1 MGKNNLIDSS
11 NFINKIL
18 EIYELSYIFDIPLSK
33 IDFLIS
39 KEAFIHS
46 IIHYNDNTVSLNG
59 FINDMLVTLI
69 KPLSFFYKIKPMQIK
84 QNYLSLN
91 NLKIEK
97 PNDKRFKLLK
107 YRKKLF
113 KLSHSDQINLMIIN
127 NSAHKLYLSNKLQYS
142 KIIDYIM
149 TEILKNSTKVNLT
162 NVKSILKYISLKIDI
177 IIQMFKKFFL

>member
-1 MGKNNLIDSS
+1 MLI
-11 NFINKIL
+11 
-18 EIYELSYIFDIPLSK
+18 
-33 IDFLIS
+33 
-39 KEAFIHS
+39 
-46 IIHYNDNTVSLNG
+46 T
-59 FINDMLVTLI
+59 LV
-69 KPLSFFYKIKPMQIK
+69 KPLSYFYKINSKLK
-84 QNYLSLN
+84 DQNYLSLN

-127 NSAHKLYLSNKLQYS
+127 NSAHKLYLSNKFKNS

-149 TEILKNSTKVNLT
+149 TEILKNSTNVNLT

-177 IIQMFKKFFL
+177 IIQMFKKVFL